1 MPYASRSRALS
12 NTKNYHKIFTLRSS
26 DLLNFP
32 FYAAHPAREVLQLAP
47 SASPICPHPY
57 LVVAPYWLL
66 HGSHTLNQLGI
77 FLSKKNISQSVFYQV
92 KPGSIP
98 RDFVNKYYY
107 FRKRSVARFT
117 KVHRG
122 ILRGS
127 PVIIIVYGLHPR
139 ISFYSVYTIAYYHRT

>member
-1 MPYASRSRALS
+1 MRAKTEELSKKLYA
-12 NTKNYHKIFTLRSS
+12 KIIRSS
-26 DLLNFP
+26 YLTLLRGSP
-32 FYAAHPAREVLQLAP
+32 CERGVTLAH
-47 SASPICPHPY
+47 SALTICPHPY
-57 LVVAPYWLL
+57 SVVVPYWLL
-66 HGSHTLNQLGI
+66 HGSPTLNQIDI
-77 FLSKKNISQSVFYQV
+77 FPSRKNINQSVFYQV

-127 PVIIIVYGLHPR
+127 PVII
-139 ISFYSVYTIAYYHRT
+139 